1 MKNQLLTLITAIG
14 LVAAALATPSAMAQ
28 TATECSGN
36 TPILV
41 TQAETVDGVDYVVGD
56 CRQADPAKNL
66 GGGGQNDD
74 HYNPECEAVN
84 PLTPYRIHEYA
95 STYRW
100 VVGGNPTRI
109 VSDIEAGD
117 TRAEADRLTGGCRVP
132 LPGWDDKHI
141 PGYEFDESGPNACTN
156 LPDSP
161 GRIWTPYPVRG
172 ENMICKAP
180 DRHLDCILSKGSPFI
195 PDQPH
200 YVHQDGDCIAA
211 TTTEHCQMLFS
222 DNMPIAEST
231 GLCVPAPL
239 EVTTAII
246 EGTDGEQTDGTEDSP
261 YVASDEDFAV
271 TVDVMAGSQSVI
283 FTPIPEDSSPELAIE
298 INEEGVVMVA
308 TTVTTGMYTI
318 AVMASDEAVNDD
330 GTLNEAVV
338 NSFVQGG
345 SVEVV
350 DDIVVPDNVE
360 SGLSSAN
367 VLANVLAAAEVDDVS
382 NHREVLMIHITV
394 AGVASPT
401 TPNNDDTLIA
411 TTAESSSNHKP
422 IAVAGLFMAGIFLVN
437 YLYGWETA
445 KTSWTP
451 SYAYRQNNGNIAYS
465 IGSRWTTTADNM
477 RFYWQTR
484 QNGGSNGG
492 KFIYG
497 SGMSYN
503 NGILAAAINSES
515 DSTITDMDLSLS
527 ANKTMGMWT
536 LGGGYNFD
544 MELSETESETKN
556 RVDIS
561 ANYTQNQWVL
571 SAAAMQIHGTDTESQ
586 NRLNIA
592 ARYTVDKWILSANAN
607 TNGEK
612 TRAAVNYSYRF

>member
-1 MKNQLLTLITAIG
+1 MKNQFLTLITAIG
-14 LVAAALATPSAMAQ
+14 LVAAALTTPQAMAQ
-28 TATECSGN
+28 SAAECSGN

-95 STYRW
+95 LTYQW
-100 VVGGNPTRI
+100 AADGTPTRI
-109 VSDIEAGD
+109 MSDIDAGD

-141 PGYEFDESGPNACTN
+141 VGYKVDESGPNACTN
-156 LPDSP
+156 LLNSP
-161 GRIWTPYPVRG
+161 GRIWDPAG
-172 ENMICKAP
+172 IKQENVICKAP
-180 DRHLDCILSKGSPFI
+180 QRHLDCILSKGSPII

-211 TTTEHCQMLFS
+211 ETTEHCQMLFA
-222 DNMPIAEST
+222 DNMPIVEDT

-271 TVDVMAGSQSVI
+271 SVEVMAGSEAI
-283 FTPIPEDSSPELAIE
+283 EYTAIPEDSSPELAID
-298 INEEGVVMVA
+298 EEGVIMVA
-308 TTVTTGMYTI
+308 ATVTTGMYTI

-338 NSFVQGG
+338 NSFLTT
-345 SVEVV
+345 VETA
-350 DDIVVPDNVE
+350 PTNVE
-360 SGLSSAN
+360 SGF
-367 VLANVLAAAEVDDVS
+367 ANVLAAANVVANAVDDVS
-382 NHREVLMIHITV
+382 DHREVLMIHITV
-394 AGVASPT
+394 AGVANVAT
-401 TPNNDDTLIA
+401 NDDTLIA

-451 SYAYRQNNGNIAYS
+451 SYAYRQDNGNIAYS

-492 KFIYG
+492 KFVYG

-515 DSTITDMDLSLS
+515 DSNITDMDLSLS
-527 ANKTMGMWT
+527 ANKTMGVWT

-571 SAAAMQIHGTDTESQ
+571 SAAAMQIHGTDSESQ